1 MTNVLIKRGN
11 SDTEKHT
18 QGERHMKGREK
29 LG

>member
-1 MTNVLIKRGN
+1 MTNMLTKRGN

-18 QGERHMKGREK
+18 QGKRHVKVREK